1 VFFDHFPQSG
11 YVCAH
16 RGARAHAPENTML
29 AAQRGLEFGADYWEL
44 DVHKVAD
51 GTLVVFHDDV
61 LDRTTDIATH
71 PDFSGRRSRRIHD
84 YTWGELQKLDAGS
97 WFITNDPFGTI
108 AAGEM
113 SANDLDLMRGQR
125 IPSLKEAL
133 TFSRKHNLPV
143 NVEIKDQSVV
153 TDDLSIVGDVVDV
166 VYEMNV
172 QDLVLISSFNHDY
185 LAEIKARYPEIPVA
199 VLVENKHPK
208 DIVAYLQRFGCT
220 CYHPDHRMIDVA
232 LVTRLMEHRIR
243 VAPYTVNDMDRAVSL
258 AGGGCFGVITDYPL
272 SLRQRLSR

>member
-1 VFFDHFPQSG
+1 
-11 YVCAH
+11 
-16 RGARAHAPENTML
+16 ML

-61 LDRTTDIATH
+61 LDRTTDISTH

-84 YTWGELQKLDAGS
+84 YTWEELQKLDAGS
-97 WFITNDPFGTI
+97 WFIANDPFGTI

-113 SANDLDLMRGQR
+113 SAHDMDLMRGLR

-133 TFSRKHNLPV
+133 AFSRKHNLPV
-143 NVEIKDQSVV
+143 NIEIKDQTVV
-153 TDDLSIVGDVVDV
+153 TDDLSIVGDVADLVH
-166 VYEMNV
+166 ELNV
-172 QDLVLISSFNHDY
+172 QELVLISSFNHDY
-185 LAEIKARYPEIPVA
+185 LAEMKVRCPEIPLA
-199 VLVENKHPK
+199 VLVENKHPV
-208 DIVAYLQRFGCT
+208 DIVAYLQQLGST

-232 LVTRLMEHRIR
+232 LVSRLMEHGIR
-243 VAPYTVNDMDRAVSL
+243 VAPYTVNDMDRAVTL
-258 AGGGCFGVITDYPL
+258 ADGGCFGIITDYPL